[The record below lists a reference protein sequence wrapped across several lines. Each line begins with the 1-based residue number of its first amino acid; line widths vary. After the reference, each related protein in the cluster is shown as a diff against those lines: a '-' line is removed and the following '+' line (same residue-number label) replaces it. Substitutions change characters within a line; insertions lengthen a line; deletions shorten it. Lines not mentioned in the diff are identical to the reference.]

1 MGKKAKGFQLAKYTS
16 RYEKE
21 QGKYLVSQLALH
33 WLFRAVPRQH
43 HATQNNKNKKTLQLT
58 RRQIQKTT
66 PILTGKLLTGAVE
79 TTLTANQ
86 ESGQTQ
92 NRSKGL

>member
-21 QGKYLVSQLALH
+21 QGKRLASWLALH

-43 HATQNNKNKKTLQLT
+43 QKQNQPTQNKGKKMCRQTQKATLT
-58 RRQIQKTT
+58 
-66 PILTGKLLTGAVE
+66 LTGGWLTGA
-79 TTLTANQ
+79 ASKIAKK
-86 ESGQTQ
+86 ESQAEYQKLVTVP
-92 NRSKGL
+92 L